1 MARPAPTTSP
11 RCFACGAGWTSRS
24 LSAAL
29 DELVRRHEILRTV
42 FGEEGGRPFQR
53 VLPPAP
59 QHLEIRDT
67 SFQGLDEAIRAEAA
81 LPFDLARGPL
91 LRASLLRLAP
101 EDHRLLLVQHHL
113 ISDGWSIE
121 LLARELAALYANG
134 PAGLPPPRLHYGD
147 FAVWQAEAVSEQLI
161 QLELAYWHDALDGWA
176 PVELPADRP
185 RRALPE
191 HHGDQSHFKVP
202 ADTARALTAL
212 ARARDTTL
220 FVVLAAAFQVLL
232 RIHARQDD
240 VTIITALAG
249 RTHLD
254 LARLPGFFVNLVPLR
269 TRFVGEPSFAAL
281 LAQLD
286 MALHEALSHQDV
298 PYERLVRELDIP
310 REATGRTPLERVA
323 FVLQT
328 ANAGPPP
335 SMPGLEV
342 EVTPEADQPIAKFEL
357 TFSLQA
363 RDDAIAGRV
372 EYSTALYDRATI
384 ERLAEHYLRLL
395 AAIARDPTARL
406 SAATLLTA
414 DEFRRVVLG
423 ANRTAADYPR
433 DAGLVELFER
443 SVDRSPEAIAICDGV
458 RRLTYAEL
466 DRRANALAQRLV
478 ALGVGARPEPMVALR
493 LERSVELVVAILGIL
508 KAGAAYVPIDPRYP
522 TPRARHMLDET
533 RAAALIVTDRA
544 APGLIEL
551 TGPDCPLIA
560 LDERYEGE
568 GRCPARASGADDLA
582 YVCFTSGTTGAPKGV
597 LVEQRAV
604 ARLVLGTDFV
614 RLRPD
619 QRMALASNPVFDAF
633 TFEVWGALLNGATLV
648 VIDADTLL
656 DPEAVAAELA
666 AERIDVLWLTT
677 ALFDQ
682 LAGQRPG
689 MFRHLDT
696 LLVGGGAL
704 NPAMIRAVLDCPAG
718 APRHLVNGYGPTENT
733 TFSTTQAIRT
743 VPSDARSIPI
753 GRPIANSTAY
763 VLDRDGNAVP
773 PGVIG
778 ELHVGGDGLARGYLN
793 DAIRTAE
800 RFVVRTIAHPEMA
813 ETIVARLY
821 ATGDLVR
828 WRDDGTLE
836 FLGRTDRQLKL
847 HGFRVEPGE
856 IEAAIAAHPAIL
868 EAAARAIEDDGQL
881 RLGAWYA
888 CRPGH
893 DLPEA
898 ELRAHLESRL
908 PAYMVPAF
916 LVRLPSLP
924 TNAAGKIALE
934 ALPIPT
940 TGAAEPLPADDSVA
954 GRLLAIWRQVL
965 RNEAVGL
972 RDDFFRAGG
981 EFDPLDP
988 GRGQGARAG
997 PAACPARYLRG
1008 AHDRAARDPNHR
1020 CDIGL
1025 RDGNEHLP
1033 AAAHAHP
1040 ALVLRSRARRTRS
1053 LQPGFPVAAA
1063 APHHGG
1069 AAGQSAGPADRPARR
1084 APPALLA

>member
-1 MARPAPTTSP
+1 M
-11 RCFACGAGWTSRS
+11 
-24 LSAAL
+24 
-29 DELVRRHEILRTV
+29 
-42 FGEEGGRPFQR
+42 
-53 VLPPAP
+53 
-59 QHLEIRDT
+59 
-67 SFQGLDEAIRAEAA
+67 
-81 LPFDLARGPL
+81 
-91 LRASLLRLAP
+91 
-101 EDHRLLLVQHHL
+101 
-113 ISDGWSIE
+113 
-121 LLARELAALYANG
+121 AALYANG

-232 RIHARQDD
+232 QIHARQDD

-443 SVDRSPEAIAICDGV
+443 SVDRHPEAIAICDGA

-619 QRMALASNPVFDAF
+619 QRMALASNPVS
-633 TFEVWGALLNGATLV
+633 TPSPSRWGRPAQRRNARRHRRRHPARSRGRGRQ
-648 VIDADTLL
+648 
-656 DPEAVAAELA
+656 LA

-689 MFRHLDT
+689 CSATSTPCWSAAEREPGHDPRRSRLSR
-696 LLVGGGAL
+696 G
-704 NPAMIRAVLDCPAG
+704 RA
-718 APRHLVNGYGPTENT
+718 APSVNGYGPTENT

-778 ELHVGGDGLARGYLN
+778 ELHVGGDGWARGYLN

-981 EFDPLDP
+981 DSILSIQVVAKARE
-988 GRGQGARAG
+988 QGLRLA
-997 PAACPARYLRG
+997 PRYL
-1008 AHDRAARDPNHR
+1008 
-1020 CDIGL
+1020 
-1025 RDGNEHLP
+1025 
-1033 AAAHAHP
+1033 
-1040 ALVLRSRARRTRS
+1040 
-1053 LQPGFPVAAA
+1053 
-1063 APHHGG
+1063 
-1069 AAGQSAGPADRPARR
+1069 
-1084 APPALLA
+1084 